1 MRSYAVFL
9 YSVVN
14 NRLENNYNKLPD
26 ESFDDY
32 FLRLW
37 QNKNQYDLTSQQIAD
52 LLNTVNG
59 ESFTESVYR
68 KRYKVFSQA
77 LNYYQKHMDNS
88 YLVEQSRELEKQ
100 RIRLQD
106 ERAALK
112 RLLREEARKDALLGV
127 VRESFSEY
135 PDIKPFENYYHMNSD
150 GTLVVMLSDLHVGI
164 EFDNQIGKY
173 NVEIARERLQQY
185 VQQVS
190 EFCKTK
196 NPKRCVVLLAGD
208 MISGAI
214 HTTLRIENKEN
225 LVNQIKIASE
235 LVSNFIG
242 SISGLFNSVDVYSVA
257 GNHSRAFSNKDECML
272 GDMLDDLIPF
282 YIQIRLMNIDNVN
295 VHCESNKS
303 YVTFFVENN
312 LCVLTHGDFDQANA
326 AGIGKLQRLV
336 NGVVDCLFCAH
347 NHEFLTRDI
356 DVCHVIQCGCL
367 CGSGD
372 EYCQKN
378 RLSGS
383 PSQVMTYFDEG
394 GKLKDVIPVY
404 FD

>member
-14 NRLENNYNKLPD
+14 NRLEENYNRLPNED
-26 ESFDDY
+26 LEDY
-32 FLRLW
+32 FVRLYS
-37 QNKNQYDLTSQQIAD
+37 NRNQYGLSCEQAAD
-52 LLNTVNG
+52 LMNKETGFAYG
-59 ESFTESVYR
+59 ESTYR
-68 KRYKVFSQA
+68 KRFKAFSDGIRYCE
-77 LNYYQKHMDNS
+77 NHMSES
-88 YLVEQSRELEKQ
+88 YIVEQTRELEKQ

-112 RLLREEARKDALLGV
+112 RLLREDARKDSLLDV

-135 PDIKPFENYYHMNSD
+135 TNIKPFENHYHVNSD
-150 GTLVVMLSDLHVGI
+150 GTLAVMLSDLHIGI

-185 VQQVS
+185 AQQVS

-196 NPKRCVVLLAGD
+196 NPKKCVVLLAGD
-208 MISGAI
+208 MISGEI

-242 SISGLFNSVDVYSVA
+242 SISGLFTSVDVYSVA
-257 GNHSRAFSNKDECML
+257 GNHSRAFANKDECML

-282 YIQIRLMNIDNVN
+282 YIQTRLMNICNVN
-295 VHCESNKS
+295 VHSESNKS

-312 LCVLTHGDFDQANA
+312 LCVLTHGDFDQTNA

-336 NGVVDCLFCAH
+336 DGVVDCLFCAH

-356 DVCHVIQCGCL
+356 DGCHVIQCGCL

-372 EYCQKN
+372 QYCQKN

-394 GKLKDVIPVY
+394 GKLKDVMPVY
-404 FD
+404 F

>member
-14 NRLENNYNKLPD
+14 NRLEENYNRLPNED
-26 ESFDDY
+26 LEDY
-32 FLRLW
+32 FVRLYS
-37 QNKNQYDLTSQQIAD
+37 NRNQYGLSCEQAAD
-52 LLNTVNG
+52 LMNKETGFAYG
-59 ESFTESVYR
+59 ESTYR
-68 KRYKVFSQA
+68 KRFKAFSDGIRYCE
-77 LNYYQKHMDNS
+77 NHMSES
-88 YLVEQSRELEKQ
+88 YIVEQTRELEKQ

-112 RLLREEARKDALLGV
+112 RLLREDARKDALLSV
-127 VRESFSEY
+127 VRDSFSEY
-135 PDIKPFENYYHMNSD
+135 PNIKPFENYYHVNND
-150 GTLVVMLSDLHVGI
+150 GTLVVMLSDLHIGI

-208 MISGAI
+208 MISGGI
-214 HTTLRIENKEN
+214 HPTIRIENKEN

-242 SISGLFNSVDVYSVA
+242 SISGLFTSVDVYSVA
-257 GNHSRAFSNKDECML
+257 GNHSRAFANKDECTL

-282 YIQIRLMNIDNVN
+282 YVQTRLTNISNVN
-295 VHCESNKS
+295 VHSESNKS

-336 NGVVDCLFCAH
+336 DGVVDCLFCAH

-356 DVCHVIQCGCL
+356 DGCHVIQGGCL
-367 CGSGD
+367 SGSGD
-372 EYCQKN
+372 EFCQKN
-378 RLSGS
+378 RLSGQ
-383 PSQVMTYFDEG
+383 PSQVMSYFNED
-394 GKLKDVIPVY
+394 GKLKDVMPVY
-404 FD
+404 FN